1 MIPAAQVQVEIDQ
14 EQIKEYIESEIQ
26 KVINQQLLLVDINK
40 LAQLTSMSP
49 RFLEEYILSDPRVR
63 LHERRRDRKR
73 WWIYE
78 PTMKAILSIVNDW

>member
-1 MIPAAQVQVEIDQ
+1 MIPAAQVQVELDQ

-49 RFLEEYILSDPRVR
+49 RFLEEHIISDPR
-63 LHERRRDRKR
+63 LKIHERRRKKKR

>member
-1 MIPAAQVQVEIDQ
+1 MIPAQVQVELDQ
-14 EQIKEYIESEIQ
+14 DQIREYIEMEIQ

-49 RFLEEYILSDPRVR
+49 RFLEEYILSDPRVK

-78 PTMKAILSIVNDW
+78 PTMKAILSIIDEW

>member
-1 MIPAAQVQVEIDQ
+1 MIPAQVQVELDQ
-14 EQIKEYIESEIQ
+14 DQIREYIEMEIQ

-49 RFLEEYILSDPRVR
+49 RFLEEHIISDPRVKI
-63 LHERRRDRKR
+63 HERRRERKR

-78 PTMKAILSIVNDW
+78 PTMKAILSIIDEW